1 MQKENRRGTYA
12 VGPNGFA
19 LTLATLPPF
28 KGTRWVARRKA
39 EIVIAVGGGIITL
52 AEACERYA
60 ISRDEFL
67 EWERALTQ
75 KGTLGLHALARVKKF
90 AIAPAV

>member
-1 MQKENRRGTYA
+1 MQERNKRGSYV
-12 VGPNGFA
+12 VGPSGFA
-19 LTLATLPPF
+19 LALESLPPF

-39 EIVIAVGGGIITL
+39 EIVLAVGGGIITL

-60 ISRDEFL
+60 ISSDEFL

-75 KGTLGLHALARVKKF
+75 KGTIGLHALARVKKS
-90 AIAPAV
+90 ASAPTI

>member
-1 MQKENRRGTYA
+1 MAEGNKRGTYA

-52 AEACERYA
+52 SEACERYA
-60 ISRDEFL
+60 ISSDEFL

-75 KGTLGLHALARVKKF
+75 NGTIGLHALGRIRKS
-90 AIAPAV
+90 AIAPAI